1 MINKS
6 LYNEILELLDVLKGK
21 QDNNIEHQLC
31 ADVLKYFNKMSDTER
46 KSDEIVNNAFT
57 IFKNMSYNSRRIL
70 SLASFRQSLN
80 LYLKENESVYSYVDH
95 KFLEEKI
102 PEYRLRKNRNY
113 MQIAACKETGY
124 IVNLIVIFND
134 KTKYD
139 EFIKMLKTPE
149 TFRKSVENYL
159 NNDPYLSDTDRK
171 LVIKNTNEFY
181 EYYLNEYS
189 KVLEK
194 EKEEK
199 YINYVKE
206 FENESCYD
214 IKKFCYKR
222 RINID
227 IFMEYLEKLG
237 IKIEE
242 EVSFDTELANK
253 IFKNIVNGI
262 DDDMGIRE
270 FDSLDYYSLTKLP
283 ISSLKE
289 QLVNFKCNPSD
300 KRKISSFIRKN
311 DLKPLTRYEKET
323 LVKGIVTLNPEFDK
337 YGNIIPGSGRKI
349 TEEEKLSIMDYI
361 VSKGIPLNSRT
372 YKDAYERYKKNILFK
387 EEDSK
392 KLVK

>member
-31 ADVLKYFNKMSDTER
+31 ADVLKCFNKMSDTER

-149 TFRKSVENYL
+149 TFRKSVENY
-159 NNDPYLSDTDRK
+159 
-171 LVIKNTNEFY
+171 
-181 EYYLNEYS
+181 
-189 KVLEK
+189 
-194 EKEEK
+194 
-199 YINYVKE
+199 
-206 FENESCYD
+206 
-214 IKKFCYKR
+214 
-222 RINID
+222 
-227 IFMEYLEKLG
+227 
-237 IKIEE
+237 
-242 EVSFDTELANK
+242 
-253 IFKNIVNGI
+253 
-262 DDDMGIRE
+262 
-270 FDSLDYYSLTKLP
+270 
-283 ISSLKE
+283 
-289 QLVNFKCNPSD
+289 
-300 KRKISSFIRKN
+300 
-311 DLKPLTRYEKET
+311 
-323 LVKGIVTLNPEFDK
+323 
-337 YGNIIPGSGRKI
+337 
-349 TEEEKLSIMDYI
+349 
-361 VSKGIPLNSRT
+361 
-372 YKDAYERYKKNILFK
+372 
-387 EEDSK
+387 
-392 KLVK
+392 